1 MTGIIDYGLGN
12 LGSIQNMLRVLDEK
26 SIISSEIDNLEKCDR
41 YILPGV
47 GAFDSGMSKLHESG
61 LDNFIKYKVVEE
73 KKPIL
78 GICLGMQLLGRKS
91 EEGGL
96 PGLGLIP
103 FDNIRFR
110 LEDSNLRVPHMGWDI
125 VEFKQSNPLLK
136 NLQGI
141 QRYYFVHSYHALC
154 DSKDNILMTCD
165 YGYEFAAS
173 VVKDNI
179 MGVQFHPEK
188 SHDFGMALLNNF
200 VKEC

>member
-1 MTGIIDYGLGN
+1 MVGIINYGLGN
-12 LGSIQNMLRVLDEK
+12 LGSIQNMLKVIGEK
-26 SIISSEIDNLEKCDR
+26 SIISSNPEELDKCDK

-47 GAFDSGMSKLHESG
+47 GAFDAGMKKLSESG
-61 LDNFIKYKVVEE
+61 LDVYIKEKANNE

-91 EEGGL
+91 EEGTL

-110 LEDSNLRVPHMGWDI
+110 VDDTDLKVPHMGWDI
-125 VEFKQSNPLLK
+125 VEFKQDNPLLRG
-136 NLQGI
+136 LEGT
-141 QRYYFVHSYHALC
+141 QRYYFVHSYHAQC
-154 DSKDNILMTCD
+154 DSKENMLMTCD

-173 VVKDNI
+173 VVKNNI

-188 SHDFGMALLNNF
+188 SHDFGMALLRNF